1 MTLGQ
6 SQGLSPI
13 LMTIITADTLKRTPV
28 FAVDACNKLVNDMM
42 RGTRFCA
49 FESCTA
55 SSLSNTAGSGRYTG
69 R

>member
-1 MTLGQ
+1 
-6 SQGLSPI
+6 
-13 LMTIITADTLKRTPV
+13 MTIITADTLKRTPV